1 MTAVTMQSSI
11 KNTSVLRI
19 ITVFKFHY
27 REQRKLRL
35 NSSLMGPSETVLNGK
50 VSKTGSLRGYSESW
64 FLLVLLLQHLVTSFR
79 ANFQFRI
86 WTLCSKHSKKMCKP
100 YVWVKAMEILG
111 FIISKSLLILF
122 VFWKTTKAF
131 FSQEVFFLYWH
142 DLAQIK

>member
-50 VSKTGSLRGYSESW
+50 VSKTGSLRGYSES
-64 FLLVLLLQHLVTSFR
+64 
-79 ANFQFRI
+79 
-86 WTLCSKHSKKMCKP
+86 
-100 YVWVKAMEILG
+100 
-111 FIISKSLLILF
+111 
-122 VFWKTTKAF
+122 
-131 FSQEVFFLYWH
+131 
-142 DLAQIK
+142 